1 MFYIILQIIE
11 VRDYIFTRGCIHG
24 FGEWLGQHDELIV
37 IAALSTM
44 VMQVSIYR
52 GSYMSAHVLLNLLN
66 ELGKRDKMRGLPS
79 ILSQFRNEFSKFNNT
94 RA

>member
-1 MFYIILQIIE
+1 MLYIILQIIE

-44 VMQVSIYR
+44 VMQVSINMYFI
-52 GSYMSAHVLLNLLN
+52 GFFYQAV
-66 ELGKRDKMRGLPS
+66 G
-79 ILSQFRNEFSKFNNT
+79 
-94 RA
+94 